1 MELNE
6 HTKSKKTAMKTA
18 NKISFLAAI
27 EHRIDGWIAGISS
40 WFSPFAR
47 VVIVLI
53 VWGLVFLFSVG
64 YILWWVCG
72 LGVRG

>member
-27 EHRIDGWIAGISS
+27 QHRIDGWIAGI
-40 WFSPFAR
+40 SPFAR

-72 LGVRG
+72 LGVR